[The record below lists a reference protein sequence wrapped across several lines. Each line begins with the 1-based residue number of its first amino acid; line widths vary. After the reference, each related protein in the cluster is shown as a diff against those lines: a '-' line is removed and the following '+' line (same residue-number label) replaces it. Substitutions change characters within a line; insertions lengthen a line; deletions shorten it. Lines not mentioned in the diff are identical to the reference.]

1 MDISS
6 LTNISSDYITQT
18 YNQSKAASAQEE
30 NSDSFGAVFD
40 TAVKML
46 NETNDYQNDAEA
58 AEVRFMLGEATNTHE
73 LAAIQKK
80 ANLALDY
87 TIAVRDQVLEA
98 YREIMNMTI

>member
-58 AEVRFMLGEATNTHE
+58 AEVRFVCLVKQRILMNW
-73 LAAIQKK
+73 QRYRKK
-80 ANLALDY
+80 QILLW
-87 TIAVRDQVLEA
+87 IIRLQSVIRC
-98 YREIMNMTI
+98 